1 MQTVTITLPRLHP
14 AQIQIKRER
23 KRFNVIDCGRRFG
36 KNIMLQDGAVETA
49 LASGLPVGWGAP
61 SYKMLLDD
69 WKSLA
74 NTLSPVTTRRNEQEK
89 SLQLVSSGGIEFF
102 SLDNPDSIRGKKFK
116 RFIVNE
122 AAFVPN
128 LLDIFNLVI
137 RPTLIDFKGE
147 ADFAGTPKGM
157 NGFWQLYNI
166 TEPDWQRWQMSSYSN
181 PHIPHSELDALK
193 ATMLERAYM
202 QEIMAEFLEDGGG
215 VFRGVTLAAILS
227 PAEPVPNHQYIIGVD
242 WGRSNDA
249 TVFSVI
255 DAVNKEQ
262 VCLDRMTDTDYASQR
277 LRLAALSQRYN
288 DATVIAETNSMGQPN
303 IEALQAAQVNVTGFT
318 TTNATKAEIIQKL
331 ELAFEQRVIRILDHK
346 LQTAELMAYESE
358 KLPSGLIRYTAPE
371 GMHDD
376 TVMALALAWYG
387 ADRPSADK
395 LVDWLGGE

>member
-1 MQTVTITLPRLHP
+1 MQTITITLPKLHP
-14 AQIQIKRER
+14 AQIQIKSER

-36 KNIMLQDGAVETA
+36 KNIMMQDGAVETA
-49 LASGLPVGWGAP
+49 LRDGLPVGWGAP

-74 NTLSPVTTRRNEQEK
+74 NTLAPVTTRRNEQEK
-89 SLQLVSSGGIEFF
+89 SLQLVSGGGIEFF
-102 SLDNPDSIRGKKFK
+102 SLDNPDAIRGKKFK

-166 TEPDWQRWQMSSYSN
+166 IDPDWMRWQMSSYSN

-193 ATMLERAYM
+193 TTMLERAYM

-215 VFRGVTLAAILS
+215 VFRNVTAAAILS
-227 PAEPVPNHQYIIGVD
+227 PSEPEEGHQYVIGAD

-249 TVFSVI
+249 TVFSVL
-255 DAVNKEQ
+255 DVVKKEQ
-262 VCLDRMTDTDYASQR
+262 VFVDRMTDTDYASQR
-277 LRLAALSQRYN
+277 LRLQALSNRYN
-288 DATVIAETNSMGQPN
+288 RAMVLAETNSMGQPN
-303 IEALQAAQVNVTGFT
+303 IEALQNMGVPVQGFT
-318 TTNATKAEIIQKL
+318 TTNATKAQIIQAL
-331 ELAFEQRVIRILDHK
+331 ELAFELREVRVLNNPM
-346 LQTAELMAYESE
+346 QTAELMAYESE
-358 KLPSGLIRYTAPE
+358 KLPSGLIRYGAPE

-376 TVMALALAWYG
+376 TVMALALAWWAGVASQSWYMI
-387 ADRPSADK
+387 
-395 LVDWLGGE
+395 